1 MDSEWKRNGKGKE
14 NKIQID
20 WSQNLLE
27 WNGIGME
34 MERNFPNKKILC
46 KQGMEMEW
54 KQNGN
59 GMENIWTTLVEIKL

>member
-1 MDSEWKRNGKGKE
+1 MEWNRNGKGTEKE
-14 NKIQID
+14 RKIKIQID
-20 WSQNLLE
+20 WNQNLLE

-54 KQNGN
+54 K
-59 GMENIWTTLVEIKL
+59 